1 MAVQTTLSEPGKEN
15 RDSFARRNNFRKVW
29 LLLVLACVVLSLGA
43 GRLRYD
49 LRAYT
54 LLTHFVSPQAS
65 GPLLRFASNAIT
77 IEDVSMDTTDGSVRG
92 RLYLPVGIAHPTGMV
107 LFHGI
112 HHLGIDEPRLVSFAR
127 ATAEAGVAVFTP
139 LLSALAD
146 YHVEASSITTICK
159 APGWFQQRIGSG
171 PVIVTTLSFSGGLAL
186 LAARSP
192 ACASHI
198 RALALFG
205 AYDDLARVS
214 RFLATGRV
222 EYPDGRVLLL
232 AAHPYGP
239 QVFVYAHLAEFFPH
253 DDLPAAHEALRYW
266 LWEEPQKAQPWLAK
280 LSPAA
285 RSSMEDLFA
294 NRTDAVRAKMLEV
307 IRLQEPDLAALSP
320 RGQIAGLRVPVFVLH
335 GSTDNIIP
343 SAESLWLARE
353 LPSQKLRSVLI
364 TPALSHV
371 DLQHRM
377 TRLDELR
384 LVHFVGGIFRSESV
398 Q

>member
-1 MAVQTTLSEPGKEN
+1 MAVQTTLPEPGKKN
-15 RDSFARRNNFRKVW
+15 RGSSARRKNFRKVW
-29 LLLVLACVVLSLGA
+29 LLLALACIALVLGA
-43 GRLRYD
+43 SRLRYD

-54 LLTHFVSPQAS
+54 LLTHFLSPEAS
-65 GPLLRFASNAIT
+65 GPLLNFASNAIT
-77 IEDVSMDTTDGSVRG
+77 VEDVSMDTSEGPVGG
-92 RLYLPVGIAHPTGMV
+92 RLYMPVGIAHPTGMV
-107 LFHGI
+107 VFHGM
-112 HHLGIDEPRLVSFAR
+112 HHLGIDEPRLVNFAR
-127 ATAEAGVAVFTP
+127 AAGEAGVAVFTP
-139 LLSALAD
+139 ELRALAD
-146 YHVEASSITTICK
+146 YHVEASSATTICG
-159 APGWFQQRIGSG
+159 APGWLQQRIGSG

-198 RALALFG
+198 SALALFG

-222 EYPDGRVLLL
+222 EYPDGHELLL

-239 QVFVYAHLAEFFPH
+239 QVFVYAHLSEFFPH

-266 LWEEPQKAQPWLAK
+266 LWEEPQNAQPWLAK

-285 RSSMEDLFA
+285 RSSMQDLFA

-307 IRLQEPDLAALSP
+307 IHSQEPELAALSP

-343 SAESLWLARE
+343 AAESLWLARE
-353 LPSQKLRSVLI
+353 VPPQGLRAVLI

-371 DLQHRM
+371 DLQDHM
-377 TRLDELR
+377 TWLDEFR
-384 LVHFVGGIFRSESV
+384 LVHFVGGIFRSGSV